1 MTNDE
6 GIGLL
11 AKADGTMEINALHYT
26 PEQLNTHLHSYML
39 PEPTSITLRLNQ
51 RQMGVGGDNSW
62 GAKPLT
68 EYQNPSD
75 QTYEYTYT
83 LKPID
88 NSDPAACMEDY
99 KTALPDLTK

>member
-1 MTNDE
+1 
-6 GIGLL
+6 
-11 AKADGTMEINALHYT
+11 
-26 PEQLNTHLHSYML
+26 
-39 PEPTSITLRLNQ
+39 
-51 RQMGVGGDNSW
+51 MGVGGDNSW